1 MKSSALVLCGF
12 VVILQCVC
20 VCVCLFFFSQY
31 VFMWQG
37 ACVSLLQC
45 VGGRVSGCMSD
56 RQAPRV
62 TVLLISSPPPALKQ
76 HTLPPA
82 LPLG

>member
-1 MKSSALVLCGF
+1 M
-12 VVILQCVC
+12 
-20 VCVCLFFFSQY
+20 
-31 VFMWQG
+31 
-37 ACVSLLQC
+37 SLLQC

-82 LPLG
+82 LPLGRTVGATQPVEVEERL